1 MAANPNYLYLK
12 DNVKKQRVTLLQG
25 GTRSGKTYAAIYY
38 LIWLCKHYSNLEIDI
53 VRDTFTA
60 LKATAWKD
68 FKDVLIQH
76 EIYNETHHNKTDHSY
91 NLWGNNINYYGAD
104 TPAKIHGR
112 SRDILWVNEAH
123 QFPAETIDQLFPR
136 TRHKIIAD
144 YNPALGLEHWL
155 DTYIDQYPPCITT
168 YKDNPHLTDAQIQDI
183 ENRKNNQYWWQVYGS
198 GQRANREGA
207 IFTNWEVGNF
217 DTSLPYC
224 YGQDYGFSVDPT
236 TLVKVAVDNKL
247 KIIYAEE
254 LLYSQS
260 GMGTDAIFEANKR
273 LIHKPNDLIIADSAE
288 PRLIDEL
295 SRKGL
300 NIRGAVIGQG
310 SVTAGITQMQ
320 DYKIVITPQSTN
332 LKKELSNYCW
342 SDKKA
347 GIPIDDYNHCFTGE
361 TLITTI
367 NGQVPIKDINEGDL
381 VLTSQGYKKVLVKFN
396 NGLKHVNNYSI
407 QCDTFLVSLCS
418 TKEHKIKTEKE
429 WKQISQ
435 LQSNDL
441 LYHYKS
447 LTEKNIDYTQTKDT
461 LAGAVKGFMLKFG
474 NIIKVMFQKATMF
487 IILTAIHI
495 ITILPIYL
503 WFMANC
509 ILGLKVKEDLKTI
522 PNLQKSFTQ
531 KVLKK
536 LKSGISQQKVESGI
550 GNTLLQ
556 KALEY
561 LKRLKEYVLFV
572 QKYLLQ
578 ILTIIKYALQ
588 NVNRN
593 KEEIVGLTILQSNA
607 NIAVKNLK
615 QTNIQELSIVHVNVG
630 NSQEK
635 QVYDLMVEDCHEYF
649 ANGILVHNC
658 IDPIRYSLQSMTR
671 TVQAPAR
678 NFKKTFDV

>member
-1 MAANPNYLYLK
+1 MAANPNFLYLK

-38 LIWLCKHYSNLEIDI
+38 VMWLCKHYSNLEIDI

-76 EIYNETHHNKTDHSY
+76 EIYNEAHHNKTDHSY

-155 DTYIDQYPPCITT
+155 DTYIEQYPPCITT
-168 YKDNPHLTDAQIQDI
+168 YKDNPHLTEAQIQDI
-183 ENRKNNQYWWQVYGS
+183 ESRKGNQYWWQVYGS

-207 IFTNWEVGNF
+207 IFTNWTTGEF

-236 TLVKVAVDNKL
+236 TLVKVAVDKKNK
-247 KIIYAEE
+247 KIYVDECFYNKNQLGTEAIYE
-254 LLYSQS
+254 L
-260 GMGTDAIFEANKR
+260 NKAH
-273 LIHKPNDLIIADSAE
+273 LHKISDLIIADSAE

-295 SRKGL
+295 RRKGL
-300 NIRGAVIGQG
+300 NIRGAIKGQG

-320 DYKIVITPQSTN
+320 DYQIIVTERSSNTR
-332 LKKELSNYCW
+332 KELSNYCW
-342 SDKKA
+342 SDKRA

-396 NGLKHVNNYSI
+396 NGLKQVNKYLI
-407 QCDTFLVSLCS
+407 QFDTFSVSLCS

-435 LQSNDL
+435 LQNNDL

-461 LAGAVKGFMLKFG
+461 LAGDVKDFMLKFG
-474 NIIKVMFQKATMF
+474 NTIKAIFQKATMC
-487 IILTAIHI
+487 IILMAIHT
-495 ITILPIYL
+495 ITIFPIYL
-503 WFMANC
+503 WFMVNY
-509 ILGLKVKEDLKTI
+509 ILGLKAKEDLKTI
-522 PNLQKSFTQ
+522 PNLQKSFML
-531 KVLKK
+531 KGLKK
-536 LKSGISQQKVESGI
+536 LKSGISQQKEKNGI
-550 GNTLLQ
+550 GNMLLQ
-556 KALEY
+556 MGLEY
-561 LKRLKEYVLFV
+561 LKRLKEYVMFV
-572 QKYLLQ
+572 QKHLLQ
-578 ILTIIKYALQ
+578 ILNITKYVQQ
-588 NVNRN
+588 NVKQN
-593 KEEIVGLTILQSNA
+593 KEEIAELIILKSNA

-615 QTNIQELSIVHVNVG
+615 LINIQELSIVHVSVG

-635 QVYDLMVEDCHEYF
+635 QVYDLMIEDCHEYF
-649 ANGILVHNC
+649 ANGVLVHNC
-658 IDPIRYSLQSMTR
+658 IDPIRYSVKELSQTSLSLPKHFANR
-671 TVQAPAR
+671 
-678 NFKKTFDV
+678 

>member
-68 FKDVLIQH
+68 FKDVLIEH
-76 EIYNETHHNKTDHSY
+76 EIYNENHHNKTDHSY

-155 DTYIDQYPPCITT
+155 DTYIEQYPPCITT
-168 YKDNPHLTDAQIQDI
+168 YKDNPHLTEAQIQDI
-183 ENRKNNQYWWQVYGS
+183 ESRKGNQYWWQVYGS

-207 IFTNWEVGNF
+207 IFTNWITGEF

-236 TLVKVAVDNKL
+236 TLVRVAVDKKTKKIYVDECFYNKNQLGTEAIYELNKAHLL
-247 KIIYAEE
+247 KP
-254 LLYSQS
+254 S
-260 GMGTDAIFEANKR
+260 
-273 LIHKPNDLIIADSAE
+273 DLIIADSAE

-295 SRKGL
+295 RRKGL
-300 NIRGAVIGQG
+300 NIRGAIKGQG

-320 DYKIVITPQSTN
+320 DYQIIVTERSINTR
-332 LKKELSNYCW
+332 KELSNYCW
-342 SDKKA
+342 NDKKA

-367 NGQVPIKDINEGDL
+367 NGQVPIKNINEGDL

-396 NGLKHVNNYSI
+396 NGLKQVNNYSI
-407 QCDTFLVSLCS
+407 QFDTFSVSLCS

-441 LYHYKS
+441 LYHCKYS
-447 LTEKNIDYTQTKDT
+447 TEKNIDYTQTKDT
-461 LAGAVKGFMLKFG
+461 LAGDAKGFMLKYG
-474 NIIKVMFQKATMF
+474 NIIKATFQRATTS
-487 IILTAIHI
+487 IILMAIHT

-503 WFMANC
+503 WFMANY

-522 PNLQKSFTQ
+522 QNLQKSFML

-536 LKSGISQQKVESGI
+536 PKSGINQQKVKSGI
-550 GNTLLQ
+550 RNKQKKGGLVENIMYMFANNAEKNMKQGTQELQ
-556 KALEY
+556 NIAIKTV
-561 LKRLKEYVLFV
+561 RLK
-572 QKYLLQ
+572 Q
-578 ILTIIKYALQ
+578 IEKSENYEAL
-588 NVNRN
+588 
-593 KEEIVGLTILQSNA
+593 
-607 NIAVKNLK
+607 
-615 QTNIQELSIVHVNVG
+615 
-630 NSQEK
+630 
-635 QVYDLMVEDCHEYF
+635 VYDLMIEDCHEYF

-658 IDPIRYSLQSMTR
+658 IDPIRYTLKELTQTALSLPKHFANR
-671 TVQAPAR
+671 
-678 NFKKTFDV
+678 